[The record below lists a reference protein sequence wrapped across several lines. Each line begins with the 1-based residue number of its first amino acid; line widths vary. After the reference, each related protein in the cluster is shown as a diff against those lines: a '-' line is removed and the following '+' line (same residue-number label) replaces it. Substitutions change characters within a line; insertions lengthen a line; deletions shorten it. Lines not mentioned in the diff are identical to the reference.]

1 MQSKSIPDQKTET
14 SGYVLERTA
23 RLLKLALQQRLA
35 KAGAG
40 ITVDQWV
47 LLQEIRQQPGIAQL
61 ELARATFK
69 DAASVTR
76 ILDLLAAKGL
86 VVRLPDLADRR
97 KFLLQ
102 LTPAGDRTYSNYL
115 PLIKSF
121 RSEVW
126 RDLSQEDLDRLLGIL
141 DKIAANLSTGES
153 LAPDFS

>member
-69 DAASVTR
+69 P
-76 ILDLLAAKGL
+76 G
-86 VVRLPDLADRR
+86 
-97 KFLLQ
+97 
-102 LTPAGDRTYSNYL
+102 NYL

>member
-1 MQSKSIPDQKTET
+1 MQSNALPDQRTET

-47 LLQEIRQQPGIAQL
+47 LLQEIRQQPGISQL
-61 ELARATFK
+61 ELARAAFK
-69 DAASVTR
+69 DAATVTR

-86 VVRLPDLADRR
+86 VVRLPDPADRR

-102 LTPAGDRTYSNYL
+102 LTSGGERTYSDYL

-121 RSEVW
+121 RAEVW
-126 RDLSQEDLDRLLGIL
+126 NGLSQEDLDRLLGIL
-141 DKIAANLSTGES
+141 DKIAVNLNAGE
-153 LAPDFS
+153 